1 MIGQPCLFVGEIDGE
16 SVMSVG
22 ALLKPRPLL
31 TICEHGRGIGG
42 GWTPS
47 EAVRVFGWAL
57 VQAAVRLPR

>member
-16 SVMSVG
+16 SVMSLG
-22 ALLKPRPLL
+22 ALLKARPLL
-31 TICEHGRGIGG
+31 TLCPHGCRIGD
-42 GWTPS
+42 GWTPG